1 MYYMNIVVL
10 LYIMYTHFIN
20 TVLLIIL
27 NKEIH
32 IFGIGCMCSKFFI
45 GGGVQ

>member
-1 MYYMNIVVL
+1 MYYMNVVVL

-27 NKEIH
+27 NKEIPV
-32 IFGIGCMCSKFFI
+32 FGIGWMRSKFFL